1 MEFEVLKRSRL
12 KRNIIIGIAVVA
24 IISAVILNFTRAKYR
39 TAQSMPLYNAT
50 VNYTPYDFKM
60 VAMYQESDTGEYVSI
75 DTVPTSGYTLN
86 KESSYCEVGDTKD
99 DSIVMKYENG
109 IVNIGVSKKGTKCY
123 LYFDV
128 YVPLAKD
135 TLLTYYPTV
144 LTRTDFSTTV
154 TNTTTGVIYKSAD
167 ESQYDEDGEVYYFAG
182 NPTDNWVS
190 FAGYY
195 WRIIR
200 INGDNTVRLIYNG
213 TNTTTTGTGTQISTS
228 GFNSSSG
235 DNMYVGYMY
244 TSGEVH
250 GLGTSSTI
258 KGVLDTWYSNNLSSY
273 ASYIDT
279 NAGFCGD
286 RSISPTSSGTGT
298 GTTTTFYGA
307 SYRLYAEN
315 SASNASPSF
324 RCINSSDLYTVSS
337 SNKGNNAL
345 TYPIGL
351 ITADEVAY
359 AGGVHGTNNSSYY
372 LYTNQQYW
380 AMTPYGFASGNNY
393 VFVYSIT
400 PDGSI
405 GFPIFINSSYSVRPV
420 INLRA
425 DVTISSGD
433 GSSTNPFVIET

>member
-135 TLLTYYPTV
+135 TLLTNYPTV
-144 LTRTDFSTTV
+144 LTRSDFSTTV
-154 TNTTTGVIYKSAD
+154 TATTTGTIYQAQD
-167 ESQYDEDGEVYYFAG
+167 DDGTTYYFAG
-182 NPTDNWVS
+182 NPTDNWIS
-190 FAGYY
+190 FAGFY
-195 WRIIR
+195 WRIVR
-200 INGDNTVRLIYNG
+200 INGDGTIRIIYNG
-213 TNTTTTGTGTQISTS
+213 TETSTTGASTQLSSNST
-228 GFNSSSG
+228 FNTSYYT
-235 DNMYVGYMY
+235 DNAGVGYMY

-258 KGVLDTWYSNNLSSY
+258 KGVLDIWYSNNLSSY
-273 ASYIDT
+273 TSYIDT

-286 RSISPTSSGTGT
+286 RSPSTSDSSSNGLGGT
-298 GTTTTFYGA
+298 GTTYTYYGA
-307 SYRLYAEN
+307 RYRLYRNKAPTF
-315 SASNASPSF
+315 SCSN
-324 RCINSSDLYTVSS
+324 NSDLYTVGS
-337 SNKGNNAL
+337 SNKGNKAL
-345 TYPIGL
+345 TYPVGL
-351 ITADEVAY
+351 ITADEVAF
-359 AGGVHGTNNSSYY
+359 AGGVAGINNTRYY
-372 LYTNQQYW
+372 LYTNQYYW
-380 AMTPYGFASGNNY
+380 TMSPYDFMGGYANVFY
-393 VFVYSIT
+393 VTDYGRL
-400 PDGSI
+400 DGSDGAVSGMI
-405 GFPIFINSSYSVRPV
+405 GVRPV

-425 DVTISSGD
+425 DIQFQEGTTGT
-433 GSSTNPFVIET
+433 STNPYIVVEA